1 MNFRKIE
8 WIFLVAFVV
17 LDIFLAYMFVQT
29 SSSDSDAK
37 TTKDTTTTV
46 IREMRDDNISF
57 KAPSDKENTGYYIA
71 GNNDSGLKAH
81 VSQLTDQSTRLLSNG
96 KLTSTLRT
104 TLAVDATHP
113 EKTLNQFVKTT
124 SNVIHGDEYVYSAD
138 LSSDSDYVYVQKVA
152 DGKILTGTGQLHLT
166 INDNHQLIGY
176 TQGYVNHVKTL
187 REKAVTISE
196 KKALVALYQYNQVSN
211 DSRIVWSRLGYSRL
225 LKLKDSSV
233 YVPTWVFAVR
243 SKNSSNISLHRI
255 NAFTGAAMKASTA
268 NTATTNEETS
278 SNDATAGMIWNA
290 E

>member
-1 MNFRKIE
+1 MNFRRIE

-17 LDIFLAYMFVQT
+17 LDVFLVYMFVQT
-29 SSSDSDAK
+29 SSSDTS
-37 TTKDTTTTV
+37 TKSTNDTTTTV

-57 KAPSDKENTGYYIA
+57 STPSGKENNGYYIA

-81 VSQLTDQSTRLLSNG
+81 LNQLTDQSTRVLSNG
-96 KLTSTLRT
+96 KITSTLRT
-104 TLAVDATHP
+104 SVTVDPDHP
-113 EKTLNQFVKTT
+113 EKTLDQYVKSAT
-124 SNVIHGDEYVYSAD
+124 NVIHGDEYVYSAE
-138 LSSDSDYVYVQKVA
+138 LSSSSDYVYVQKVA

-166 INDNHQLIGY
+166 INKNHQLIGY
-176 TQGYVNHVKTL
+176 TQGYVNNVKTL

-211 DSRIVWSRLGYSRL
+211 DSRIVWGRLGYSRL

-255 NAFTGAAMKASTA
+255 NAFTGAAMKANTA
-268 NTATTNEETS
+268 NTASSDTT
-278 SNDATAGMIWNA
+278 DGDVAAGMIWNA